1 MRRRT
6 TRGGAPASDFL
17 SFQRHGPV
25 LPAPLPAAF
34 PTQWPHRVWCVCLLL
49 SDRHPAASVSPND
62 RHGPIRPTGVALG
75 IATSGPQTD
84 ATGRTSSGRT
94 RDLRERSRV
103 LGEVRW
109 GSGRPMESARRPSSR
124 CRRGT
129 PVIPISWATHICFA
143 LTPSVVAH
151 YNRLARARPQVAVM
165 PRGSPCTT
173 SPVSNPYDITGSHTM
188 ANKTVH
194 T

>member
-1 MRRRT
+1 MLSSVELYT
-6 TRGGAPASDFL
+6 KSFLFL
-17 SFQRHGPV
+17 SAPRTGLACAIAGRVPHSMAAPSVVCVSPPLRSPPRGYRHGP
-25 LPAPLPAAF
+25 
-34 PTQWPHRVWCVCLLL
+34 T
-49 SDRHPAASVSPND
+49 
-62 RHGPIRPTGVALG
+62 RPTGVALG

-109 GSGRPMESARRPSSR
+109 GSGRPMGSARRPSSR

-129 PVIPISWATHICFA
+129 PVIQISWATHICFA

-173 SPVSNPYDITGSHTM
+173 SSVSNPYYTTGSHTM
-188 ANKTVH
+188 ANTTVH

>member
-1 MRRRT
+1 VCVRKKDRT
-6 TRGGAPASDFL
+6 SLPFFFPFSATDRSCL
-17 SFQRHGPV
+17 RHCRPRS
-25 LPAPLPAAF
+25 PLNGR
-34 PTQWPHRVWCVCLLL
+34 TECGVCV
-49 SDRHPAASVSPND
+49 SSSQIATPRPRYPGD
-62 RHGPIRPTGVALG
+62 RHGPTRPTDVALG

-109 GSGRPMESARRPSSR
+109 GSGRPMGSTRRPPSR

-129 PVIPISWATHICFA
+129 SVITISWATHICFA

-151 YNRLARARPQVAVM
+151 YNRLARARSQVAVM

-173 SPVSNPYDITGSHTM
+173 
-188 ANKTVH
+188 
-194 T
+194 